1 MESVMPGNPSRFR
14 IYRYDP
20 DRDAKP
26 RTQDYTVE
34 VTPGMMVLD
43 ALRAIKRQDAS
54 LSFRHSCR
62 EGVCGSDGMNINGRN
77 ALACLTPVAELKS
90 PIRINPLPGQPVVRD
105 LVVDQAPFI
114 RQYERARP
122 YLINHDPEPERERH
136 QDPAEQARLDGLYE
150 CILCGC
156 CSAACPSFW
165 WNPERFLGPAALL
178 QAARFI
184 EDSRD
189 QDGPQ
194 RLAEL
199 DDAYRLFRCHTIMNC
214 TEVCPK
220 GLDPS
225 GAIGRLRQRMLGDAL

>member
-1 MESVMPGNPSRFR
+1 MPGNPNRFR
-14 IYRYDP
+14 LYRYDP

-26 RTQDYTVE
+26 WTQDYTVE

-136 QDPAEQARLDGLYE
+136 QDPADRARLDGLYE